1 MMQISITVLV
11 LFGALS
17 YASWRLYKAL
27 RSDADPCSGCELKK
41 NCQKFGQS
49 KKK

>member
-1 MMQISITVLV
+1 MQIIVTVIV
-11 LFGALS
+11 LFCALS
-17 YASWRLYKAL
+17 YAAWRIFRAL
-27 RSDADPCSGCELKK
+27 KGDADPCSGCELKK